1 MIRTVKFQD
10 ARAIANIY
18 NEYIK
23 HSVISFETEPLSLQ
37 EMQSRIVEIS
47 AHFPYYVYEQ
57 QDGEILGYCY
67 AHLWKER
74 EAYKHTLETT
84 VYLSPE
90 HKGKG
95 IGTSLMQRLIG
106 ECCRQGYHALIACIT
121 EGNEASILMHSSTV
135 PCCRSKN
142 RIACSKTCL
151 M

>member
-1 MIRTVKFQD
+1 MDCMIRTVKFQD

-23 HSVISFETEPLSLQ
+23 NSVISFETEPLSLQ

-74 EAYKHTLETT
+74 DAYKHTLETT

-90 HKGKG
+90 QK
-95 IGTSLMQRLIG
+95 
-106 ECCRQGYHALIACIT
+106 A
-121 EGNEASILMHSSTV
+121 
-135 PCCRSKN
+135 
-142 RIACSKTCL
+142 
-151 M
+151 

>member
-57 QDGEILGYCY
+57 QDGEIYGKNGMLTSIHWRRRYIY
-67 AHLWKER
+67 LPNTKEK
-74 EAYKHTLETT
+74 A
-84 VYLSPE
+84 
-90 HKGKG
+90 
-95 IGTSLMQRLIG
+95 
-106 ECCRQGYHALIACIT
+106 
-121 EGNEASILMHSSTV
+121 
-135 PCCRSKN
+135 
-142 RIACSKTCL
+142 
-151 M
+151 